1 MSRDPRA
8 GRPQRTAPLADRLR
22 TLTSGRRT
30 INFHAL
36 PLRGVRRSLPPELD
50 DRYAA
55 LLDGGTSDVS
65 FSGRALDSFFAPVGP
80 LAAAQEA
87 AAVAF
92 GADSTYFVTGGT
104 TQSNR
109 IALDALGG
117 PGSRLLLDG
126 SSHQSMTFAST
137 ALGMEV
143 TTVNEV
149 QRGSVMSPDLD
160 SIAEQLRSAYRA
172 GRPFTIVAITASSYD
187 GRILRFDHVLPRLM
201 EASPGTAILIDSAW
215 TAIHSFHK
223 DVVQYTALRAA
234 RDLRLRGATL
244 PRIIVTMS
252 AHKSMCALRQGSYL
266 HALGTEVDPSIRRAV
281 FTNHTTSPSWTM
293 LASLDLAR
301 LHAEMVGQA
310 AVSSAIRLR
319 EDFASSIRTDPL
331 LQQVIRNANTV
342 DESSGVFFTDPM
354 RMTLDVSD
362 LGESGRIR
370 QRLFDEF
377 GIYIARCSPA
387 GLTLHFH
394 IGVDASDVAALLGA
408 LHSLARER
416 RMAAQS
422 EISRFAIGSLVDCHV
437 IPYPP
442 GVPIAGPGDVWTS
455 AHDRTLREE
464 GSAGAEIFYIPTRDV
479 RGNIE

>member
-1 MSRDPRA
+1 MSRDPR
-8 GRPQRTAPLADRLR
+8 GSRPQRTAPLADRLR

-50 DRYAA
+50 DRYTA

-92 GADSTYFVTGGT
+92 GADTTYFVTGGT
-104 TQSNR
+104 SQSNR

-201 EASPGTAILIDSAW
+201 EASPGTAI
-215 TAIHSFHK
+215 
-223 DVVQYTALRAA
+223 QYTALRAA
-234 RDLRLRGATL
+234 RDLRQRGATL

-301 LHAEMVGQA
+301 LHAETVGQA

-319 EDFASSIRTDPL
+319 EDFAFSIRTDPL

-342 DESSGVFFTDPM
+342 DESSGVFFTSTFTSEWTRPM
-354 RMTLDVSD
+354 SL
-362 LGESGRIR
+362 LCSGRCIR
-370 QRLFDEF
+370 WL
-377 GIYIARCSPA
+377 
-387 GLTLHFH
+387 
-394 IGVDASDVAALLGA
+394 ASDG
-408 LHSLARER
+408 
-416 RMAAQS
+416 
-422 EISRFAIGSLVDCHV
+422 
-437 IPYPP
+437 
-442 GVPIAGPGDVWTS
+442 
-455 AHDRTLREE
+455 
-464 GSAGAEIFYIPTRDV
+464 
-479 RGNIE
+479 